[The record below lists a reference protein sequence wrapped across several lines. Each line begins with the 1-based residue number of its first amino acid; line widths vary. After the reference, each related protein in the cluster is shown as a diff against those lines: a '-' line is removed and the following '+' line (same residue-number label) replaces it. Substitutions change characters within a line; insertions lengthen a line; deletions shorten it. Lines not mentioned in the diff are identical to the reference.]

1 MTSVTELW
9 VNREN
14 FRDTKI
20 VTQESTPLLDGQI
33 RVAIDKFGLTAN
45 NVSYALSGDQIGY
58 WRFFPAEE
66 SWGKVPAWSIAE
78 VTESRC
84 HEIVVGERLWG
95 FFPMSSELV
104 LQPGSIRE
112 DSFTDETAH
121 RRELSALYN
130 QYRRTAGEP
139 EILQQLEDERCLLF
153 PLFLTSYV
161 LLDYFIDND
170 YFGAEQ
176 LVIGSV
182 SSKTGLGLACL
193 VHQAPAPRPRV
204 IGITSESNRDFVMS
218 LGCCDELIH
227 YGNESEIDA
236 TLTSAYVDMS
246 GNGTLTDALHH
257 HLSDK
262 LVESCMVGATHWE
275 TARRGSDLPGA
286 RPTFFF
292 APGQIAKR
300 DEEWGAGVLFAKA
313 SEASVKLAAQVKDQ
327 IRIERLT
334 GAEAASQIWKDMLD
348 SRVAPSRGIIV
359 SL

>member
-9 VNREN
+9 VNRGN

-20 VTQESTPLLDGQI
+20 VTQESSPLLNGQI
-33 RVAIDKFGLTAN
+33 RVAINQFGLTAN

-58 WRFFPAEE
+58 WKFFPAEKN
-66 SWGKVPAWSIAE
+66 WGKVPAWSIAE

-84 HEIVVGERLWG
+84 QEIVVGERLWG

-121 RRELSALYN
+121 RRELAALYN
-130 QYRRTAGEP
+130 QYRRMSGEP
-139 EILQQLEDERCLLF
+139 EILRQLEDERCLLF

-204 IGITSESNRDFVMS
+204 IGITSESNRDFVTG
-218 LGCCDELIH
+218 LGCCDAIIH

-236 TLTSAYVDMS
+236 SLTSAYVDMS

-257 HLSDK
+257 HLSDE

-275 TARRGSDLPGA
+275 TDRRRSDLPGA

-300 DEEWGAGVLFAKA
+300 DKEWGAGVLFAKA
-313 SEASVKLAAQVKDQ
+313 SEASVRLAEQVKDQ

-334 GAEAASQIWKDMLD
+334 GAEAASRIWRDLLD
-348 SRVAPSRGIIV
+348 SRVAPNRGIIV

>member
-58 WRFFPAEE
+58 WRFFPTEE

-104 LQPGSIRE
+104 LQPGSISE

-121 RRELSALYN
+121 RRELPALYN

-300 DEEWGAGVLFAKA
+300 DKEWGAGVLFAKA